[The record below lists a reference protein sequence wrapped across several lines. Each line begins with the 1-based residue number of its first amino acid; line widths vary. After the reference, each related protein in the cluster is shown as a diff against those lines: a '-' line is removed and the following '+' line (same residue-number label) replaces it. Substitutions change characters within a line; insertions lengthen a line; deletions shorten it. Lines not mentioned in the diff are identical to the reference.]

1 MNTNRYGLLE
11 TTVGHAHLLD
21 DIINLVR
28 SRIYAVRTSLT
39 LSQLEINE
47 NFEVFERLTLTYG
60 LSAQHELYKV
70 LKGAQSLGVQK

>member
-1 MNTNRYGLLE
+1 M
-11 TTVGHAHLLD
+11 GHAHLLD

-39 LSQLEINE
+39 LESQLEINE